1 MGLSMITAAEV
12 MLIKM
17 HLIGMVICMFCSM
30 HKFTTF
36 SFLVAK
42 ILTPRSEVDKYLQ
55 KFSNLKVLKIE
66 ENSHAK
72 PGGAL
77 FAKFKSK
84 YLQLP
89 KHQRTT
95 QLAFHGT
102 AEANIQSICT
112 NGFDASKRS
121 GQAYGAGE
129 YFAVSPNI
137 PLSYCKGGK
146 KMLLNELLLGK
157 QGTHH
162 TRHGDIVVM
171 KDPAHDLPRF
181 VITFQ

>member
-1 MGLSMITAAEV
+1 MAQFTTTVAEIMQTRMHPTEMV
-12 MLIKM
+12 T
-17 HLIGMVICMFCSM
+17 HLICLTVFHVIYIY
-30 HKFTTF
+30 
-36 SFLVAK
+36 LAAK
-42 ILTPRSEVDKYLQ
+42 ILTPRSDVDKYLL
-55 KFSNLKVLKIE
+55 KFSNLKVVKIE

-77 FAKFKSK
+77 FAKFKNK
-84 YLQLP
+84 YLKLP

-102 AEANIQSICT
+102 AEANIQSICS
-112 NGFDASKRS
+112 NGFDPSRRS
-121 GQAYGAGE
+121 GQAYGPGE
-129 YFAVSPNI
+129 YFAVNPNI
-137 PLSYCKGGK
+137 PLGYCKGGK
-146 KMLLNELLLGK
+146 KLLLNELLLGQ